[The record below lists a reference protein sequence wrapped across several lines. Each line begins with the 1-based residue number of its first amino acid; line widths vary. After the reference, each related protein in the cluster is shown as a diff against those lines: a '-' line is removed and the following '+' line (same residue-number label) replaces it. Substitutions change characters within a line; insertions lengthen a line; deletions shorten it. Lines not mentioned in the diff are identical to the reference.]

1 MTPVDGVRRLPF
13 RLTPLPDEPLESWL
27 AAMAATYRATGT
39 EMAAAVGLLQS
50 PGGTLR
56 RGWAAVLTGSQVA
69 AIGAATGLDAAAVE
83 AMTPTRFA
91 AAGLVRGPTGSR
103 RLAAA
108 SGRFCPACLAD
119 SGGRWRLSWRLQFVT
134 VCVRHQSVLLQQCG
148 TCLLPP
154 QRPQMP
160 ARRVPRPGRCDTIR
174 PAPEAAGR
182 RCGAD
187 LRAAGPML
195 PASPEMLHAQ
205 RLMMQTLSD
214 GSGRF
219 GVYASMPQPAAR
231 VFEDVR
237 FLVRVLER
245 RRRNATTA
253 APEPSQ
259 LHARAVQALRS
270 PAALRAAIRAWPVP
284 LAPTLTHCSPQLQE
298 VVGASIGRRRHPAAV
313 LRTSGA
319 FAADPTIRARSVP
332 ALLWTQWA
340 ARLQPP
346 RADPEWAAMALA
358 AATVV
363 AGSMTTYAA
372 AAELLHL
379 AHPHRHVG
387 VLIGRLAAPDAPPE
401 ALLHVLRLAHRLD
414 AEPSPIDYSRRRRMD
429 YRDILP
435 APLWRQLCAA
445 AQVSAGSDSRH
456 RIARAWLIRHVS
468 GSRPETVGGDP
479 VPWGQLERFTAAA
492 PPRVRSLLEQH
503 AEAFLR
509 AHHIAEP
516 VVWSPPVDPALP
528 AEPAPPVRTVRSWPT
543 RPPAA
548 AARTRA
554 STPSTRSRIDAVDRA
569 WVVRRYVTD
578 RVPAS
583 RIAATLGVSPTT
595 VLRILHDTATPIRR
609 GAAARHHPAVADRE
623 RLRRFGVVARSGTIA
638 AAAGALSI
646 VPSTLSVQLRVLA
659 ARAGGPLF
667 IAARRNHPLILTALG
682 AQLLTEVAGTAYGTA
697 PDARDVSTMPP
708 CVADC

>member
-1 MTPVDGVRRLPF
+1 M
-13 RLTPLPDEPLESWL
+13 PLPDEPLESWL
-27 AAMAATYRATGT
+27 AAMAAIYRATGT
-39 EMAAAVGLLQS
+39 EMAAAVGLLES

-56 RGWAAVLTGSQVA
+56 RGWAAVLTGPQVA
-69 AIGAATGLDAAAVE
+69 AIGAATGLDPSVVQ

-91 AAGLVRGPTGSR
+91 AAGVVRGPAGSR

-108 SGRFCPACLAD
+108 PGRFCPACLTD

-134 VCVRHQSVLLQQCG
+134 VCVRHHSVLLQRCA

-174 PAPEAAGR
+174 PASEAAGR

-214 GSGRF
+214 DSGRF
-219 GVYASMPQPAAR
+219 GVYASVPQPAAR

-245 RRRNATTA
+245 SHRDASTA
-253 APEPSQ
+253 AVEPSR

-270 PAALRAAIRAWPVP
+270 PVALRAAVRAWPLP
-284 LAPTLTHCSPQLQE
+284 LAPALTYCPPQLQE
-298 VVGASIGRRRHPAAV
+298 VVAASIGRRRRPAAV
-313 LRTSGA
+313 LRISSA
-319 FAADPTIRARSVP
+319 SAADPAVRARSVP
-332 ALLWTQWA
+332 ALLWAQWA
-340 ARLQPP
+340 VRLQPP

-379 AHPHRHVG
+379 AFPHRHVG

-414 AEPSPIDYSRRRRMD
+414 VEPSPIDYSRRRQMD
-429 YRDILP
+429 YSDILP
-435 APLWRQLCAA
+435 AVLWRHLCAA
-445 AQVSAGSDSRH
+445 AQVSAGSGSRH
-456 RIARAWLIRHVS
+456 RTARAWLIRHVS
-468 GSRPETVGGDP
+468 GSRPETVGGDA
-479 VPWGQLERFTAAA
+479 VPWGQLERFTVAA
-492 PPRVRSLLEQH
+492 PPRVRSLLEQR
-503 AEAFLR
+503 AQVFLL
-509 AHHIAEP
+509 AQNIAEP
-516 VVWSPPVDPALP
+516 VVWSPAVDPALP
-528 AEPAPPVRTVRSWPT
+528 AEPTPPVLTVRPWPT
-543 RPPAA
+543 QPPSAAVGTRP
-548 AARTRA
+548 
-554 STPSTRSRIDAVDRA
+554 SGPSARSRIDAVDRA
-569 WVVRRYVTD
+569 WVVRRYATD

-583 RIAATLGVSPTT
+583 RIAAALEVSPAT
-595 VLRILHDTATPIRR
+595 VLRVLHDTSTPIRR
-609 GAAARHHPAVADRE
+609 GAAARHHSTDVDRE
-623 RLRRFGVVARSGTIA
+623 RLRRFGVVAGSGTITA
-638 AAAGALSI
+638 AAAALS
-646 VPSTLSVQLRVLA
+646 VAPSTLSVQMRVLA
-659 ARAGGPLF
+659 ARSGGPLF
-667 IAARRNHPLILTALG
+667 DAAHRNQPLVLTPLG
-682 AQLLTEVAGTAYGTA
+682 AQLLAELGDIASGTA
-697 PDARDVSTMPP
+697 PDASDASTMPP
-708 CVADC
+708 RTVDC